1 MQGKGEQVRPGSLP
15 AAVLGFSVA
24 AGIAAAGWQ
33 VADAVIHLRAAQR
46 VVTVK
51 GLAVREATADLAIW
65 PVVYSVSADSLVEVQ
80 AESARSA
87 DLIRNFLKTRGFEE
101 PEMSVS
107 IPRITDFQTRMPGA
121 SRRPED
127 RYAAQSSLTVRTSDV
142 ARLKAAMQDS
152 GELVARGVT
161 LVRSYESE
169 PLFLFTS
176 LEDLKPQMIAAA
188 TRDARRAAQ
197 QFAEDSGSRV
207 GAIRRAQ
214 QGYFS
219 ITNRDSFS
227 PEQKSIRVVTTVEYF
242 LVD

>member
-1 MQGKGEQVRPGSLP
+1 MQSKDEMAARSTLP
-15 AAVLGFSVA
+15 AAVLGISLA
-24 AGIAAAGWQ
+24 TGIAAAGWQ
-33 VADAVIHLRAAQR
+33 VADSVMHLRAAQR

-65 PVVYSVSADSLVEVQ
+65 PVVYSVSADSLAEVQ
-80 AESARSA
+80 RESAKSAGLIREYLATWGFGEA
-87 DLIRNFLKTRGFEE
+87 DL
-101 PEMSVS
+101 SVS
-107 IPRITDFQTRMPGA
+107 VPRITDFQTQMPGV
-121 SRRPED
+121 SRPPED
-127 RYAAQSSLTVRTSDV
+127 RYAAQSSVTLRTPDV

-169 PLFLFTS
+169 PQFLFTS
-176 LEDLKPQMIAAA
+176 LETLKPPMIAAA

-219 ITNRDSFS
+219 ITDRDSFS
-227 PEQKSIRVVTTVEYF
+227 PQRKNVRVVTTVEYF